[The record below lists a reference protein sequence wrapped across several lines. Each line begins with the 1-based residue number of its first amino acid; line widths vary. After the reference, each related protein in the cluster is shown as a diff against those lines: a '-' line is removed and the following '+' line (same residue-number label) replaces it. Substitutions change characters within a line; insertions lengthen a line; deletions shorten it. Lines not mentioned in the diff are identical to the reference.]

1 MEPLPGYEAYGA
13 RPRRQ
18 TRLPTRYADYDV
30 DHLGYISQRYRQEEE
45 TSRPEGKAR
54 MTPLTSPND
63 SSPPRHLNRRDAN
76 FQEMDFSYGAG
87 SQQLFPEREPRDRF
101 REYSTHLPTSL
112 HYKPPREDDR
122 VELENIRQERFLLQQ
137 TQQRM
142 SSDIDELKALRADM
156 RQLVDTVRNLQT
168 PSLHGNKPELTVMQP
183 PAPFV
188 GEPNSEDEDDWPAHH
203 YGLTHNMYS
212 TQHMVPFLLR
222 GQGRTTLIIQL
233 PGTILLS
240 HHRDHP
246 VWLQMSP
253 STKFMVVTGVSI
265 AVTQFP
271 HRSLIHI
278 GHGHSHCPPDLPSYQ
293 SQ

>member
-45 TSRPEGKAR
+45 TFHLEGKAR

-63 SSPPRHLNRRDAN
+63 SPPPRHLNRRDAN

-112 HYKPPREDDR
+112 HYRPPREDDR

-137 TQQRM
+137 TQRRM

-168 PSLHGNKPELTVMQP
+168 PSLHSNKPELTVMQP

-188 GEPNSEDEDDWPAHH
+188 GEPDSEDEDDWPAPPPWPDPVS
-203 YGLTHNMYS
+203 GEL
-212 TQHMVPFLLR
+212 
-222 GQGRTTLIIQL
+222 L
-233 PGTILLS
+233 PGDYITP
-240 HHRDHP
+240 HHPNGRPDELPPKEEGSWESSSRPEGRQGKHHTT
-246 VWLQMSP
+246 VL
-253 STKFMVVTGVSI
+253 
-265 AVTQFP
+265 
-271 HRSLIHI
+271 
-278 GHGHSHCPPDLPSYQ
+278 HGAKDTWKKPD
-293 SQ
+293 SQVPE